1 VSENRTYWSTDSEVR
16 FVRYLGTGKWGKSH
30 AVTKAGR
37 EQLLRRYQQS
47 CLARTNWGDV
57 EVGNVLRE
65 VDRCL
70 MDFLPF

>member
-1 VSENRTYWSTDSEVR
+1 MSENRTYWSTECEIR

-30 AVTKAGR
+30 NVSKAGR
-37 EQLLRRYQQS
+37 EQLLKRYQQS
-47 CLARTNWGDV
+47 CLNRKDWGPVDA
-57 EVGNVLRE
+57 GKVLKE